1 MKCSEARHL
10 VHLDAGNDLQPEE
23 QLTLSTHLAE
33 CPKCRNYRSGMSR
46 STQALLSLRCTD
58 TAVNA
63 NPSAWPAISRAIQQ
77 RASTTSIVR
86 KFNLQVA
93 ALSVCSLSLAAVT
106 IVQTLSAMRSGDD
119 ADYGLPVLAQ
129 PAGFS
134 TAAPDFKGL
143 TRPAAGRAT
152 NGIDLQESQLPVHPE
167 AESF

>member
-1 MKCSEARHL
+1 
-10 VHLDAGNDLQPEE
+10 
-23 QLTLSTHLAE
+23 
-33 CPKCRNYRSGMSR
+33 MSR
-46 STQALLSLRCTD
+46 STEALLSLRCPEA
-58 TAVNA
+58 AVNPT
-63 NPSAWPAISRAIQQ
+63 PSAWPAISRAIQQ
-77 RASTTSIVR
+77 RTSTTSIVR

-119 ADYGLPVLAQ
+119 SDYGLPVLAQ

-143 TRPAAGRAT
+143 TRPAAGRAPD
-152 NGIDLQESQLPVHPE
+152 GIDLQDSQLPLHRE